1 MMNHLS
7 QPLATPSVVGVST
20 LNQREGAY
28 NEWCRTP
35 GMFDAER
42 FKERLAASGLSQS
55 ALARRTG
62 VSQQAISRLLKGER
76 YGSRYLHRI
85 AYELGTTAAY
95 LMGETDDP
103 LAEAAPLP
111 EVTFEDRQMLGA
123 FDALA
128 PSSKNAISTLIKDL
142 ATRAEPKSDLVA
154 SLPSEHVLTV
164 MFEALLSG
172 IDPKLSRGEQAQLL
186 ARRLPIGLS
195 QLHDVQIDY
204 HHAHELPADREEGA
218 KPAKRRLEPQR

>member
-1 MMNHLS
+1 MS
-7 QPLATPSVVGVST
+7 QSLATPTVVGVST
-20 LNQREGAY
+20 PNQWDGAY
-28 NEWCRTP
+28 NEWCRP
-35 GMFDAER
+35 SGMFDAER
-42 FKERLAASGLSQS
+42 FRERLVASGLTQS

-85 AYELGTTAAY
+85 AYELGTTSAY

-103 LAEAAPLP
+103 LAEAPPLP

-123 FDALA
+123 YDALP

-142 ATRAEPKSDLVA
+142 AARAEPKRDLMA
-154 SLPSEHVLTV
+154 NLPSEHVLTV
-164 MFEALLSG
+164 MFKALLSG
-172 IDPKLSRGEQAQLL
+172 IDPTLSQDEQAQLL

-195 QLHDVQIDY
+195 QLHDVQLDY
-204 HHAHELPADREEGA
+204 HHDQELPGDRGEGA
-218 KPAKRRLEPQR
+218 KSAKRRLEPQQ